1 VDFVING
8 LDKGTLKPAIDR
20 VFPFAKIVDAHH
32 YLANRQDRRHDLIQR
47 KRESAIYSN
56 LTGK

>member
-47 KRESAIYSN
+47 KRESAI
-56 LTGK
+56 